1 MKVNRTYSMDYDLVI
16 KLAKKQNQS
25 LEVCKAVRKHLD
37 GIDKVSLEDFTDRQL
52 IAALQSRF
60 QKDSAEFNLIITLL
74 SVINQ

>member
-16 KLAKKQNQS
+16 KLAKKHNQS

-37 GIDKVSLEDFTDRQL
+37 GMDKIQLTDFTDRQL
-52 IAALQSRF
+52 ISALQSRF
-60 QKDSAEFNLIITLL
+60 EKDSAEFNLIITLL